1 MAEFAV
7 HYGLEW
13 PGRLCTTNYYYY
25 LVFTLRLALQH
36 LYAMFIFPSF
46 FWGVFF

>member
-1 MAEFAV
+1 MGVVENPFLECVGGGQRRVAERVAEFAV

-25 LVFTLRLALQH
+25 YL
-36 LYAMFIFPSF
+36 P
-46 FWGVFF
+46 

>member
-1 MAEFAV
+1 MGVVENPFLDCVGGGQRRVAERVAEFAV

-25 LVFTLRLALQH
+25 SYYL
-36 LYAMFIFPSF
+36 P
-46 FWGVFF
+46 